1 MKEMSLNYHFCS
13 QVFLLITRW
22 IEMKNKSYEI
32 TFVSNIGAASTND
45 SPHTPKSDFL
55 ELLIVQMD
63 RAFMGITITM
73 NLSNKG
79 NTVYVR
85 Q

>member
-1 MKEMSLNYHFCS
+1 MK
-13 QVFLLITRW
+13 
-22 IEMKNKSYEI
+22 MKNKSHVI

-73 NLSNKG
+73 NLSNKA
-79 NTVYVR
+79 NTFYV
-85 Q
+85 QQ

>member
-1 MKEMSLNYHFCS
+1 MN
-13 QVFLLITRW
+13 
-22 IEMKNKSYEI
+22 EMKNKSHVI

-55 ELLIVQMD
+55 ELLIVQME

-73 NLSNKG
+73 NLSNKRKYSSYIAVKKLQAG
-79 NTVYVR
+79 FAR
-85 Q
+85 